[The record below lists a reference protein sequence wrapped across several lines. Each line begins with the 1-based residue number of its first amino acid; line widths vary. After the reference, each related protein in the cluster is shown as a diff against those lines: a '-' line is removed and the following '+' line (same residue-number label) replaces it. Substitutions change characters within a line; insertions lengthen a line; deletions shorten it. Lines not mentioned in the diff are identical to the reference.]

1 MEELR
6 AGLVQR
12 WSAVVAA
19 SPQVVRARDGLQ
31 LHRDK
36 VRRLMEELTAAEA
49 WGEELQARCARMEE
63 SLKPPL
69 LRFMEKVEVG
79 ELVEEHLLEEVGVGE
94 WRGGWKDIYS

>member
-19 SPQVVRARDGLQ
+19 SPQVLRARDDLQ

-49 WGEELQARCARMEE
+49 
-63 SLKPPL
+63 
-69 LRFMEKVEVG
+69 
-79 ELVEEHLLEEVGVGE
+79 
-94 WRGGWKDIYS
+94 